1 MSEPAVR
8 LRAESIGRQ
17 IETGWL
23 WRGLDFEIRAG
34 ESVAITGPSGSGKTQ
49 LLRVISGLD
58 DANEGCVLFDGTP
71 TSTYPMPKYRARVMF
86 LPQRPAMV
94 EGSVEDNLRIAF
106 RFEQHRK
113 RKLAPDRIMAQL
125 GELGRN
131 QDFMQKHAA
140 DLSGGETQIVS
151 LLRALALAPEI
162 LLLDEPTAS
171 LDETASTG
179 MEALVA
185 KWMRENPKR
194 SVIWTSHNEQQLERV
209 TSRRI
214 ELQGRNGN

>member
-8 LRAESIGRQ
+8 LRAESIGRK
-17 IETGWL
+17 IDTGWL
-23 WRGLDFEIRAG
+23 WQGLDFEICAG

-49 LLRVISGLD
+49 LLRIISALD
-58 DANEGCVLFDGTP
+58 DASEGCLYFDDTAIAN
-71 TSTYPMPKYRARVMF
+71 YPMPEYRARVMY

-94 EGSVEDNLRIAF
+94 EGSVRDNLQIAF

-113 RKLAPDRIMAQL
+113 RKLDPDTVTAQL

-131 QDFMQKHAA
+131 QEFMEKHSA
-140 DLSGGETQIVS
+140 DLSGGEAQIVS
-151 LLRALALAPEI
+151 LLRALALAPDI

-171 LDETASTG
+171 LDETASNG
-179 MEALVA
+179 MESLIAA
-185 KWMRENPKR
+185 WMQENPAR

-209 TSRRI
+209 TGRRI
-214 ELQGRNGN
+214 ELQANHGN